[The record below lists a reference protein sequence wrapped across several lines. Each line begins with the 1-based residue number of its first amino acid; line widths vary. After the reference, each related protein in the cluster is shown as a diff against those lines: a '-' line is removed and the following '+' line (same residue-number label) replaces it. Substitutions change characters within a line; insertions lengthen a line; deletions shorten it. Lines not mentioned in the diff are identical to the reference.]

1 MTRKK
6 EKDPTK
12 PAAGGKEEV
21 SLTGREAAAAAAVGG
36 LIKPKPKREKVWISG
51 TSYATPIAAGIAA
64 NVLEFA
70 RHHVE
75 MTPGQRECLYSWW
88 GMSLI
93 FQAMSVERYGYDYIR
108 PWKMFDTEHD
118 IQTIVKL
125 IRKILDGENPR
136 KVMSSKKQR

>member
-6 EKDPTK
+6 EKDPPK
-12 PAAGGKEEV
+12 PAVGGKEEGALAGV
-21 SLTGREAAAAAAVGG
+21 EAAAAG

-70 RHHVE
+70 RHHAE
-75 MTPGQRECLYSWW
+75 MTPGEREWLYSWW

-93 FQAMSVERYGYDYIR
+93 FQAMSVYRNGYDYIR

-118 IQTIVKL
+118 TQTIVKL
-125 IRKILDGENPR
+125 IRKILNGENPR
-136 KVMSSKKQR
+136 EVMSSKK